1 MKMNQIEKV
10 GQIERD
16 WIRAFKGDLFEDI
29 EPCNL
34 IDFIKYTVD
43 EVIKTGIE
51 ECLQDEQGKIELY
64 KDFSRR
70 IKEIDLVQLEKE
82 INIYLKEN
90 E

>member
-10 GQIERD
+10 SQIERD

-34 IDFIKYTVD
+34 IDFIKYTVE

-51 ECLQDEQGKIELY
+51 ECSQDEQEIY

-82 INIYLKEN
+82 IDVYLKEN